1 MDKELATAVKLRLQ
15 QTDAAMPLR
24 NLARLLVV
32 LALAAAAS
40 AYGQS
45 GLRVPERSEPGLDP
59 TFARGWLAPEF
70 DRFGFASYHWKD
82 SLGFSPGQRM
92 NWSYS
97 FGERTSLGLS
107 MSARDMEYD
116 QRNVSVFG
124 RYWFSP
130 DWAVSAESQSR
141 EPTGLLRL
149 QDFRIG
155 VQRRF

>member
-1 MDKELATAVKLRLQ
+1 MFSRLV
-15 QTDAAMPLR
+15 DR
-24 NLARLLVV
+24 RLLIVA
-32 LALAAAAS
+32 LLAAVP

-45 GLRVPERSEPGLDP
+45 GLRVPERLEMGIDP

-70 DRFGFASYHWKD
+70 DRFGFASPHWKD
-82 SLGFSPGQRM
+82 AAGLSPGTRM

-97 FGERTSLGLS
+97 FGSRTSLGLS
-107 MSARDMEYD
+107 VSNRDLED
-116 QRNVSVFG
+116 ERNVSVFG

-141 EPTGLLRL
+141 EPQGLFRL

>member
-1 MDKELATAVKLRLQ
+1 VTTRRTLVRRAVAVAL
-15 QTDAAMPLR
+15 
-24 NLARLLVV
+24 
-32 LALAAAAS
+32 LAAAP

-70 DRFGFASYHWKD
+70 DRFGFAAYHWA
-82 SLGFSPGQRM
+82 PAPRM

-107 MSARDMEYD
+107 MSAREMEYD

>member
-1 MDKELATAVKLRLQ
+1 
-15 QTDAAMPLR
+15 MPLR
-24 NLARLLVV
+24 VLARRLVAIALVV
-32 LALAAAAS
+32 VAAP
-40 AYGQS
+40 AYAQS
-45 GLRVPERSEPGLDP
+45 GLRPPQRSEPGIDP

-82 SLGFSPGQRM
+82 TVGFAPAQRM
-92 NWSYS
+92 NWSYTFS
-97 FGERTSLGLS
+97 DRTSLGLS
-107 MSARDMEYD
+107 VNNRDFDYD
-116 QRNVSVFG
+116 QRSLSVFG
-124 RYWFSP
+124 RYWFAQ

>member
-1 MDKELATAVKLRLQ
+1 MSLRL
-15 QTDAAMPLR
+15 LR
-24 NLARLLVV
+24 RLVALAV
-32 LALAAAAS
+32 ALAAVAAAP
-40 AYGQS
+40 AYAQS

-59 TFARGWLAPEF
+59 AFARGWLAPEF

-82 SLGFSPGQRM
+82 SVGFAPSQRM

-107 MSARDMEYD
+107 VNNRDLDYD
-116 QRNVSVFG
+116 SRNVAVFG

-141 EPTGLLRL
+141 EATGLLRL

>member
-1 MDKELATAVKLRLQ
+1 MPAV
-15 QTDAAMPLR
+15 MPLR
-24 NLARLLVV
+24 VLARRFVVIALV
-32 LALAAAAS
+32 AAAP
-40 AYGQS
+40 AYAQS
-45 GLRVPERSEPGLDP
+45 GLRPPQRSEPGIDP

-70 DRFGFASYHWKD
+70 DRFGFASYT
-82 SLGFSPGQRM
+82 GFAPTQRM
-92 NWSYS
+92 NWSYT

-107 MSARDMEYD
+107 VNNRDFDYD

>member
-1 MDKELATAVKLRLQ
+1 MSLRL
-15 QTDAAMPLR
+15 LR
-24 NLARLLVV
+24 RLIA
-32 LALAAAAS
+32 LALAAAAP
-40 AYGQS
+40 AYAQS
-45 GLRVPERSEPGLDP
+45 GLRPPERSEPGIDP

-70 DRFGFASYHWKD
+70 DRFGFASYHWTD
-82 SLGFSPGQRM
+82 SLGFAPSQRM

-107 MSARDMEYD
+107 INNRDADFD
-116 QRNVSVFG
+116 QRNVAVFG

-141 EPTGLLRL
+141 EAAGLLRL

>member
-1 MDKELATAVKLRLQ
+1 MPV
-15 QTDAAMPLR
+15 AMPLR
-24 NLARLLVV
+24 TLARRLVAI
-32 LALAAAAS
+32 ALVAAAP
-40 AYGQS
+40 AYAQS
-45 GLRVPERSEPGLDP
+45 GLRPPQLSEPGLDP

-82 SLGFSPGQRM
+82 AVGFAPGQRM
-92 NWSYS
+92 NWSYAFS
-97 FGERTSLGLS
+97 DRTSLGLS
-107 MSARDMEYD
+107 VNTRDFDYD

-124 RYWFSP
+124 RYWFSS

>member
-1 MDKELATAVKLRLQ
+1 MTRRLLRL
-15 QTDAAMPLR
+15 
-24 NLARLLVV
+24 LAV
-32 LALAAAAS
+32 LALAAAAP
-40 AYGQS
+40 AHAQS
-45 GLRVPERSEPGLDP
+45 GLRVPERSEPGIDP

-82 SLGFSPGQRM
+82 AVGFAPSQRM

-107 MSARDMEYD
+107 INNRDVDYD

-141 EPTGLLRL
+141 EATGLLRL

>member
-1 MDKELATAVKLRLQ
+1 MSLRL
-15 QTDAAMPLR
+15 LR
-24 NLARLLVV
+24 RLVALAV
-32 LALAAAAS
+32 ALAAVAAAP
-40 AYGQS
+40 AYAQS

-59 TFARGWLAPEF
+59 AFARGWLAPEF

-82 SLGFSPGQRM
+82 SVGFAPSRRM

-97 FGERTSLGLS
+97 FGEHTSLGLS
-107 MSARDMEYD
+107 VNNRDLDYD
-116 QRNVSVFG
+116 SRNVAVFG

-141 EPTGLLRL
+141 EATGLLRL